1 MHSGDTVLG
10 REATQ
15 RDSAGLRLVLQGSTL
30 DSQSSASV
38 RNGRTEK
45 AVLKLLKVITYGK
58 LDLYGANGRE
68 RRAS

>member
-15 RDSAGLRLVLQGSTL
+15 RDSAGLRLVQGSTL